1 MSPITF
7 APTFASNSD
16 GGTDSSGQEDGRGG
30 YEEDNEDDETDD
42 PEGGSSRGRSNVSS
56 RILPQPDPNAQL
68 ASVESNEH
76 SASTTA
82 GLHTYSDAYDPDKF
96 TMVRFSTGQLL
107 DDDQAFE
114 SYAISPYELFEIH
127 RAGAILRLP
136 RDDVSKYAQ
145 PYWEGNANALRE
157 VRPSGRPRGQ
167 DGSKPKRTTGLNW
180 RPRWVT
186 IHQDTLSLR
195 KSADVSTTLQLVLF
209 KFMIVRTLAL
219 LRRFRYRHYAN
230 CKEQN
235 T

>member
-16 GGTDSSGQEDGRGG
+16 GETDSSGREDGKGG
-30 YEEDNEDDETDD
+30 YEEDNEDDGTDD

-56 RILPQPDPNAQL
+56 RILPQPDPNAQPT
-68 ASVESNEH
+68 SVESH
-76 SASTTA
+76 GHLASIAA
-82 GLHTYSDAYDPDKF
+82 GYNTYGDAYDPDKF

-136 RDDVSKYAQ
+136 RDNVSLYAQ
-145 PYWEGNANALRE
+145 PYWEGSADALRE

-167 DGSKPKRTTGLNW
+167 DGSKPKRTTELNW
-180 RPRWVT
+180 RSRWVT
-186 IHQDTLSLR
+186 IHQDTISLR
-195 KSADVSTTLQLVLF
+195 KSADVSTDL
-209 KFMIVRTLAL
+209 
-219 LRRFRYRHYAN
+219 
-230 CKEQN
+230 
-235 T
+235 